1 MFSSTQSLPS
11 SIFSFQLYTTVLCV
25 STRSQILAIT
35 PSALRINNILK
46 MTSYLSRLSPVP
58 CFDEYTGPHK
68 VGTIDVEL
76 PVSELEA
83 PSPPPAAGE
92 SIPTIQYRI
101 FYPCE
106 PDAKGKSINWLPA
119 PQRGYVSAYTR
130 FLGAG
135 SMLADFIS

>member
-1 MFSSTQSLPS
+1 
-11 SIFSFQLYTTVLCV
+11 
-25 STRSQILAIT
+25 
-35 PSALRINNILK
+35 
-46 MTSYLSRLSPVP
+46 MTSYLTRLSPVP
-58 CFDEYTGPHK
+58 AFSPYTGPHK

-76 PVSELEA
+76 PVSELES
-83 PSPPPAAGE
+83 PSPSPDD

-106 PDAKGKSINWLPA
+106 PNAKGKNVKWLPA

-135 SMLADFIS
+135 SWLADLISYALRSVPRGWGLKAD